1 MKFITMIN
9 IFRWVLLVTCGFSL
23 AVTYAD
29 VSKDTE
35 LNFPLSSEWSE
46 PVFKRYTSQSI
57 NKTNERRWRWQYTRE
72 NATLIVT
79 RSECEKCKPVTQ
91 QTVDEYNSSEAQVL
105 GSSSALLL
113 GFKGAPAILRLSTN
127 RKNVNFR
134 VFQIYANGFY
144 YKIQLG
150 VNKSTTHEFSFQLEN
165 EFIEM
170 INGFVP

>member
-1 MKFITMIN
+1 MKLITTLN
-9 IFRWVLLVTCGFSL
+9 VFRWVLLVTCSFSL
-23 AVTYAD
+23 AVIYAD

-46 PVFKRYTSQSI
+46 PVFKQYTSQFI
-57 NKTNERRWRWQYTRE
+57 NKRRWRWQYTRE

-79 RSECEKCKPVTQ
+79 RSECEKCNPVTQ
-91 QTVDEYNSSEAQVL
+91 QAVDEYNSPEAQMS
-105 GSSSALLL
+105 GRSSTLLL
-113 GFKGAPAILRLSTN
+113 NFKGTPAILRLSTN

-134 VFQIYANGFY
+134 VFQIYVNGFY

-150 VNKSTTHEFSFQLEN
+150 INKSASHEFSFQLEN

>member
-1 MKFITMIN
+1 MKLIAALNVFC
-9 IFRWVLLVTCGFSL
+9 WVLLVTCSFSL

-46 PVFKRYTSQSI
+46 PVFKQYTSQSI
-57 NKTNERRWRWQYTRE
+57 NKTNEWRWRWQYTRE

-91 QTVDEYNSSEAQVL
+91 QAVDEYNSPEAQMS
-105 GSSSALLL
+105 GRSSALLL
-113 GFKGAPAILRLSTN
+113 NFKGTPAILRLSTN

-134 VFQIYANGFY
+134 VFQIYVNGFY

-150 VNKSTTHEFSFQLEN
+150 INKSASHEFSFQLEN